1 MMRQVILHRNQIHEG
16 HLVLVNRRHPIRRE
30 RLAGKPNLVP
40 CIHQTDILLERRA
53 AACLT
58 QLIQAVGGG
67 KDIKLVSGYR
77 SREDQERLFLD
88 SLREH
93 GREFT
98 EQYVAYPGC
107 SEHETGLAI
116 DLGENRPGFD
126 FIRPSFPDT
135 GIFADFR
142 RKAADF
148 GFVERYA
155 KGKEQ
160 YTGIAHEPWHFRYV
174 GYPHARIMV
183 QNGFCL
189 EEYITFLRDFP
200 LGGQPLAYREE
211 SRFDIYYVAANGDE
225 IRLELPEHRWNQI
238 SGNNVDG
245 FIVTLWRDG
254 Q

>member
-1 MMRQVILHRNQIHEG
+1 MTVWRTESNKPRSRFIVRWGVPVWRGGHVRHGGRGDLLQRSEHISRFYRVQPLSQHDERNRIGLSRSDRPADPIGAGTMIRQVILHKNQIHDG

-77 SREDQERLFLD
+77 SREDQVRLFLD

-107 SEHETGLAI
+107 SDHETGLAI
-116 DLGENRPGFD
+116 DLGENRPGID

-142 RKAADF
+142 R
-148 GFVERYA
+148 R
-155 KGKEQ
+155 KEND
-160 YTGIAHEPWHFRYV
+160 P
-174 GYPHARIMV
+174 
-183 QNGFCL
+183 
-189 EEYITFLRDFP
+189 P
-200 LGGQPLAYREE
+200 L
-211 SRFDIYYVAANGDE
+211 
-225 IRLELPEHRWNQI
+225 
-238 SGNNVDG
+238 
-245 FIVTLWRDG
+245 
-254 Q
+254 